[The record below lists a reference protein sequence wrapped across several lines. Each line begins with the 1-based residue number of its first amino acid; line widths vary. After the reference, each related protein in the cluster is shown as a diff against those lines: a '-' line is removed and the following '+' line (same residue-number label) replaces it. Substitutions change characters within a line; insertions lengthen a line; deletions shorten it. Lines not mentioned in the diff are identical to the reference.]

1 MRRIRYGAA
10 ALAAVA
16 FLLTGC
22 GGAEDLSSS
31 GAADSGGAPAAPAA
45 DAPTTGTTGQSAER
59 QAADGEGGGQEKA
72 RIDPADRAVIYQ
84 AELTV
89 EAKDVT
95 AAADGAK
102 SIVTGAGGYVA
113 EERSDSYSSGQ
124 RAVIAF
130 KVPPARYADVLAQL
144 GRDLG
149 KRRSMRQNAQDVTEE
164 VADVASRVKS
174 AEAALGQFRTLLSK
188 ANKIGEILEIEREIT
203 NREAELESLQA
214 RQKALAAQTGMA
226 TVTLTLV
233 LPPKASARP
242 TKEDRSGF
250 LGGLRTGWDT
260 LTASTVVALTVLG
273 ALLPWLVVAGLVWLV
288 VRTVMRRMRRR
299 AAPPPG
305 AVPAGAVPPGA
316 MPPGAGPHGAVPSG
330 PVPPGYGPASPGSA
344 PVPVASYG
352 PGGEPAGPAMTG
364 SPDPAAPHPGR
375 PRPAAPEPAPHEDRD
390 ANRAEDRDDG
400 PEDGFDDASAEA
412 SEGARDEGR
421 ASGRTR
427 R

>member
-233 LPPKASARP
+233 PPPKASARP
-242 TKEDRSGF
+242 TKEDPSGF

-305 AVPAGAVPPGA
+305 AVPP
-316 MPPGAGPHGAVPSG
+316 GAVPSG
-330 PVPPGYGPASPGSA
+330 PVPPGYGPASPGGA
-344 PVPVASYG
+344 PVPVWPYG
-352 PGGEPAGPAMTG
+352 PGGEPAGPAVTG

-375 PRPAAPEPAPHEDRD
+375 PRPAAPAPAPHEDRD
-390 ANRAEDRDDG
+390 ANRDEDRDDG
-400 PEDGFDDASAEA
+400 PVDGPDDASAEA
-412 SEGARDEGR
+412 SEDARDEGR
-421 ASGRTR
+421 ASGHTR

>member
-10 ALAAVA
+10 ALTAVA

-22 GGAEDLSSS
+22 GGAEDMSSSS

-45 DAPTTGTTGQSAER
+45 DAPMKGPTAQSAER
-59 QAADGEGGGQEKA
+59 SAADGEGGGQEKT
-72 RIDPADRAVIYQ
+72 RIDPADRAIIYQ

-95 AAADGAK
+95 AAADRAK
-102 SIVTGAGGYVA
+102 TIVTGAGGYVA
-113 EERSDSYSSGQ
+113 EERSDSYSGGQ
-124 RAVIAF
+124 HAVVTF

-149 KRRSMRQNAQDVTEE
+149 KRKSMRQNAQDVTEE

-214 RQKALAAQTGMA
+214 RQKALEAQTGMA

-233 LPPKASARP
+233 LPPESSARP
-242 TKEDRSGF
+242 TRKEDPSGF

-260 LTASTVVALTVLG
+260 LTTSTLVALTVLG

-299 AAPPPG
+299 TAP
-305 AVPAGAVPPGA
+305 PAGAVPPGA
-316 MPPGAGPHGAVPSG
+316 TPYSAVRSGP
-330 PVPPGYGPASPGSA
+330 PVPPGHGPASAADEA
-344 PVPVASYG
+344 P
-352 PGGEPAGPAMTG
+352 
-364 SPDPAAPHPGR
+364 D
-375 PRPAAPEPAPHEDRD
+375 
-390 ANRAEDRDDG
+390 
-400 PEDGFDDASAEA
+400 
-412 SEGARDEGR
+412 ARDESR
-421 ASGRTR
+421 ASGHTPRG
-427 R
+427 

>member
-1 MRRIRYGAA
+1 MRRMRYGAA
-10 ALAAVA
+10 VLVAVA

-22 GGAEDLSSS
+22 GGTEDMSSSS

-45 DAPTTGTTGQSAER
+45 DAPTTGPTGQSAER
-59 QAADGEGGGQEKA
+59 QAVDGEGGGQEKA
-72 RIDPADRAVIYQ
+72 RIDPADRAIIYQ

-95 AAADGAK
+95 AAADRAK
-102 SIVTGAGGYVA
+102 AIATGVGGYVA
-113 EERSDSYSSGQ
+113 EERSDSYSGGQ

-130 KVPPARYADVLAQL
+130 KVPPDRYADVLAQL

-188 ANKIGEILEIEREIT
+188 ADKIGEILEIEREIT

-233 LPPKASARP
+233 LPPKPSARP
-242 TKEDRSGF
+242 GKEDRSGF

-260 LTASTVVALTVLG
+260 LTTSTVVALTVLG
-273 ALLPWLVVAGLVWLV
+273 ALLPWLVVAGLVWLA
-288 VRTVMRRMRRR
+288 VRTLMRRMRRR
-299 AAPPPG
+299 AAPP
-305 AVPAGAVPPGA
+305 AGPVPPGA
-316 MPPGAGPHGAVPSG
+316 MPAGPAPSGAMPSGAMPHSAVPSG
-330 PVPPGYGPASPGSA
+330 PVPPGYGPASPGGS
-344 PVPVASYG
+344 PVPVAPYG
-352 PGGEPAGPAMTG
+352 PGGEPAGPHPTS
-364 SPDPAAPHPGR
+364 SPAPAAPHPGR
-375 PRPAAPEPAPHEDRD
+375 TRSASPEPAPHEDSDADRAAGHDSGRD
-390 ANRAEDRDDG
+390 SGRDD
-400 PEDGFDDASAEA
+400 A
-412 SEGARDEGR
+412 
-421 ASGRTR
+421 T
-427 R
+427 